1 MADRKRSTANLLTG
15 LFLVTGLIGFVAIS
29 AAISGA
35 LDRLTPSQDYTVRFT
50 LERGAPGVKPGSAVT
65 MGGQPVGRVLG
76 VDFALDGAGQA
87 TGVDVRVAVEERYT
101 LFSDARFVLVRP
113 LIGEGGTLNIISVGS
128 PEAGPLPSGSTIDA
142 SIGIPTFL
150 ADAGYGDTQVAQ
162 VQQMLADGA
171 DMMGRAADL
180 AERLDQDITAITA
193 DARSFSRTLRETSA
207 DVQRRWPEISEEARA
222 VLANLDEAS
231 QGIDRIV
238 REGEELVADLRLAVE
253 EANGPLQETIAGVQ
267 RVVERVEAEHLGVAL
282 DAMRDAGDAA
292 ADLASVAER
301 ADRLLAEES
310 TGISRAVANARLASD
325 QLRQASFEIRRNPWR
340 LLTRPSTKELEG
352 ELVYDAARSHADA
365 ASDLRDAAAALEAV
379 LGSADNPILPVDA
392 EAGAELQADLRE
404 AMERYQTAQDRLMTL
419 IDAE

>member
-1 MADRKRSTANLLTG
+1 MADRKRSTASLLTG
-15 LFLVTGLIGFVAIS
+15 LFLVTGLVGFVAIS
-29 AAISGA
+29 AVISGA
-35 LDRLTPSQDYTVRFT
+35 LERLTPSQDYTVRFT

-87 TGVDVRVAVEERYT
+87 TGVDVRVAVQERYT

-113 LIGEGGTLNIISVGS
+113 LIGEGG
-128 PEAGPLPSGSTIDA
+128 DA

-171 DMMGRAADL
+171 DMMDRAADI
-180 AERLDQDITAITA
+180 AARLDEDITAITA
-193 DARSFSRTLRETSA
+193 DARSFSRTLRVTSE
-207 DVQRRWPEISEEARA
+207 DVQRRWPEINEEVRA

-231 QGIDRIV
+231 QGIDRII
-238 REGEELVADLRLAVE
+238 REGEGLVEDLRLAVE
-253 EANGPLQETIAGVQ
+253 EARGPLQETIAGMQ

-310 TGISRAVANARLASD
+310 PGISRAVANARLASD

-404 AMERYQTAQDRLMTL
+404 AMERYQAAQDRLMTL